1 MQMTHMKNKVVV
13 YKVYDKSS
21 EINFW
26 LKDKF
31 NPTELLLFQFEQ
43 FDCLFT
49 IEVGRMFKQV

>member
-1 MQMTHMKNKVVV
+1 MQMTHMKNKVV